1 MLKLLFIVEG
11 KENPWKY
18 RFFSVFFAA
27 HFITYIFVTLA
38 KLELCHWFDGNC
50 FLKTAVFI
58 FIFRVASVMTR
69 KHNVGIFIFA
79 SSELSDVRDR
89 KYFMVQVK
97 WNVKEEKEIRIF
109 WSQLLHSQENKYSRC
124 SSLTAV
130 DWKTRRLH

>member
-18 RFFSVFFAA
+18 RFFCFFFAA
-27 HFITYIFVTLA
+27 HFITYTFVTLA

-58 FIFRVASVMTR
+58 LIFRVASVTTR
-69 KHNVGIFIFA
+69 KHNVGIFTFA

-97 WNVKEEKEIRIF
+97 
-109 WSQLLHSQENKYSRC
+109 
-124 SSLTAV
+124 
-130 DWKTRRLH
+130 